1 LRFWD
6 SSAIVPLILSDAT
19 SRPLKQLVEPGGLM
33 MVWWG
38 TPVEVVSAVAR
49 RVREG
54 VLDPNLITESR
65 TRLAGLAEVWQ
76 EIEPSDQLRSLAE
89 RAVRLHALRA
99 GDALQLA
106 AASIVSEGQHGSI
119 EVITLDRRLRN
130 AAERESFVV
139 LPD

>member
-6 SSAIVPLILSDAT
+6 SSAIVPLILSEAT
-19 SRPLKQLVEPGGLM
+19 SSPLKQLVEPGGLM

-54 VLDPNLITESR
+54 VLDPSLIAESR
-65 TRLAGLAEVWQ
+65 SRLAGLAQVWQ
-76 EIEPSDQLRSLAE
+76 EIEPSDQLRNLAE

-99 GDALQLA
+99 GDA
-106 AASIVSEGQHGSI
+106 QHGSI
-119 EVITLDRRLRN
+119 EVITLDRRLRD

>member
-1 LRFWD
+1 MRFWD
-6 SSAIVPLILSDAT
+6 SSAIVPLILSEA
-19 SRPLKQLVEPGGLM
+19 SSGPLMQLVEPGGLM

-65 TRLAGLAEVWQ
+65 ARMVGLARVWQ
-76 EIEPSDQLRSLAE
+76 EIEPSDQLRNLAE

-106 AASIVSEGQHGSI
+106 AASIASEGQHGSI
-119 EVITLDRRLRN
+119 EVITLDRRLRD
-130 AAERESFVV
+130 AAVRESFVV
-139 LPD
+139 LPE

>member
-6 SSAIVPLILSDAT
+6 SSAIVPLILSEST
-19 SRPLKQLVEPGGLM
+19 SRLLKQLVEPGGLM

-54 VLDPNLITESR
+54 VLDPDCITESR
-65 TRLAGLAEVWQ
+65 IKLAGLAQVWQ
-76 EIEPSDQLRSLAE
+76 EIEPSDQLRDLAE

-99 GDALQLA
+99 ADALQLA
-106 AASIVSEGQHGSI
+106 AASIASEGQHGSI
-119 EVITLDRRLRN
+119 EVVTLDRRLRE
-130 AAERESFVV
+130 AAVREAFLV

>member
-1 LRFWD
+1 MRFWD

>member
-6 SSAIVPLILSDAT
+6 SSAIVPLILSEAT

-106 AASIVSEGQHGSI
+106 AASIASEGQHGSI

>member
-6 SSAIVPLILSDAT
+6 SSAIVPLILSEAT